1 MSPAA
6 VADRLAALERAHRR
20 LRALVAALTLALLAA
35 LLLGAGG
42 DGVLTGRALKLLDA
56 QGRLRLLLTASTG
69 VSFLDAAGR
78 TRASLGLDPDG
89 APGLVLNGAD
99 SRAILNVDGAGPA
112 LTLTGAGGKL
122 RAVLALVDGQPGLV
136 FLDGEER
143 ERARFS
149 VAAGGGRGLLRDA
162 DGGTTWRVPD
172 HD

>member
-89 APGLVLNGAD
+89 AGPALNGAD